1 MSTNNT
7 DQRRTGDSSSYNIS
21 IEPASPSADEYFKS
35 IDDRVNRKIAAGLK
49 KAVHLIKNKFDSYV
63 QEWLSIMITEEIEIR
78 IKELKSV
85 RDRADAQ
92 EAL

>member
-1 MSTNNT
+1 MSTNT

-85 RDRADAQ
+85 RDRADEQ